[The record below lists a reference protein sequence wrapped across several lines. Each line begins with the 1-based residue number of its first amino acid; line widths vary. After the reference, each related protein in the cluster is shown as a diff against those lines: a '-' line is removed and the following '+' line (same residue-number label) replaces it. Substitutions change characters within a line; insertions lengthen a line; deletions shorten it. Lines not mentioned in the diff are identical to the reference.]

1 MNLLFALLLGVFV
14 LAYIA
19 IGLVVVRRPLIG
31 RIAAREAGRRPGQ
44 TAVLVVGLMIAGAAI
59 FSIQVILDSIFE
71 TNRAQV
77 LQSWGRDDVEISGG
91 GSTFDP
97 ALAQRLASQSQSCSC
112 IAAYQNAVVTNGSVV
127 DVTREAG
134 RPNVQITGLD
144 LAAEQ
149 QFGTFVLANG
159 RATLGDE
166 LATGGVFLSQP
177 LADALSARTGDR
189 LQVIAGGAGSHDV
202 TVAGIVR
209 REGAGAYGFD
219 LSMFA
224 SLPIVQQLTGAD
236 GINLIRVSARGD
248 GDAEVAHG
256 QTAAS
261 VLRGLLAGQGSSL
274 QVLEGK
280 RSALAIVNAMSQ
292 KGGPFV
298 TAFGVIIAL
307 AATALVANLAV
318 MLSEERRP
326 RLAMLRA
333 LGLTRSGLVQLS
345 ITEGAIYSLLGAIAG
360 LPAGLALAFVVIRA
374 GVSPVS
380 FGSVVP
386 NTLSLHADSLFGSV
400 AAAALIN
407 LITVFLVSLRT
418 SRIAISSA
426 IRDLPEPVIPKRTS
440 WKRLAFFVALAF
452 AGVVAVLSGH
462 PEYALLGGALV
473 IASAGGLIRGRVS
486 DRARFS
492 AAGAAAAAW
501 AFIDFQFTKD
511 PQNTPI
517 VFAFGVL
524 VSAIALSVL
533 IAANFSVL
541 EWAIGLVGHASAG
554 LRAML
559 RPAMAYSSRRPLRT
573 GLLITTFAIVVAFL
587 TLVQNLFQTPTHN
600 SGLNSGGWDVQAIV
614 AGTDQLSVPGSLQ
627 SEVAK
632 QEEFPS
638 RTFLGPVSWEF
649 SDFKGTTGWHQE
661 PVTVFGLSQL
671 QIDSGMGFGNPADWA
686 AIAQNPNLVAST
698 APAGSVVHLATDHGT
713 VTFRVVATIPS
724 ASGTGSSSLVPGL
737 LASRQSLDLLGG
749 SAPGAMML
757 LTPAPGISAGALARD
772 LQRAQLS
779 EGVAVSTTK
788 SLVDQDYAASS
799 GQPNFFI
806 LLMRIGLLVGI
817 SSLGAVALRAVIER
831 RRSIGLLRAIGY
843 QPGQVLAGMLAETAV
858 VATAGLAV
866 GLTVGY
872 ALTYAI
878 LLTPPVTV
886 ANFSPDLGSL
896 ALTIALVYAA
906 VLFATLLPALRAARL
921 RPAEALRVLA

>member
-1 MNLLFALLLGVFV
+1 MSFLHVLLVLFV

-19 IGLVVVRRPLIG
+19 IGAVVLRRPLIG
-31 RIAAREAGRRPGQ
+31 RIAVREASRRPGQ
-44 TAVLVVGLMIAGAAI
+44 TAALVVGLMIAGASI
-59 FSIQVILDSIFE
+59 FSIQVILDSMYE

-77 LQSWGRDDVEISGG
+77 LSAWGRDDVEISGG

-112 IAAYQNAVVTNGSVV
+112 ITAYQNAVVTNGSVV

-149 QFGTFVLANG
+149 PFGAFVLANG

-177 LADALSARTGDR
+177 LADALSARAGDQ
-189 LQVIAGGAGSHDV
+189 LQVIAAGAGSHDV

-209 REGAGAYGFD
+209 RYGAGAYGFD

-248 GDAEVAHG
+248 GDAEVANG

-280 RSALAIVNAMSQ
+280 RGALAIVNAMSQ
-292 KGGPFV
+292 NGGPFV

-326 RLAMLRA
+326 RLAILRA
-333 LGLTRSGLVQLS
+333 LGLTRSGLEQLS
-345 ITEGAIYSLLGAIAG
+345 ITEGAIYSLLGALAG
-360 LPAGLALAFVVIRA
+360 LPAGLALAFVVIHA
-374 GVSPVS
+374 GVAPVS
-380 FGSVVP
+380 FGSTVP

-407 LITVFLVSLRT
+407 LITVFLVSVRT

-426 IRDLPEPVIPKRTS
+426 IRDLPELVIPKRTS
-440 WKRLAFFVALAF
+440 WKRLAFFIGLAF
-452 AGVVAVLSGH
+452 AGVIAVLSGH

-473 IASAGGLIRGRVS
+473 IASAAGLIRGRIS
-486 DRARFS
+486 DRVRFS
-492 AAGAAAAAW
+492 AASAAAAAW
-501 AFIDFQFTKD
+501 AFIDFQFTKNPAD
-511 PQNTPI
+511 TPV
-517 VFAFGVL
+517 VFAFAVL
-524 VSAIALSVL
+524 VSVIALSVL

-541 EWAIGLVGHASAG
+541 DWAIGLVGHVSAG
-554 LRAML
+554 LRATL
-559 RPAMAYSSRRPLRT
+559 RPPMAYSARRPLRT
-573 GLLITTFAIVVAFL
+573 GLLITTFAIVVAVL
-587 TLVQNLFQTPTHN
+587 TLVQNLFQMPSN
-600 SGLNSGGWDVQAIV
+600 NFGSGGWDVQAIV
-614 AGTDQLSVPGSLQ
+614 AGTDQLSVPASLQ
-627 SEVAK
+627 SEVAR

-638 RTFLGPVSWEF
+638 RTFLGPVNWAY

-661 PVTVFGLSQL
+661 PVMVSGLSQL
-671 QIDSGMGFGNPADWA
+671 QLESGMGFGTPSDWA

-698 APAGSVVHLATDHGT
+698 APAGSIVKLATDHGT
-713 VTFRVVATIPS
+713 VTFRVVASIPS
-724 ASGTGSSSLVPGL
+724 ASGTGHSSFVPGL

-757 LTPAPGISAGALARD
+757 LTSAPGISAGALARD
-772 LQRAQLS
+772 LQRAMLS
-779 EGVAVSTTK
+779 EGVDVSTTK
-788 SLVDQDYAASS
+788 SLLDQDYAAGS
-799 GQPNFFI
+799 GQSNFVI

-831 RRSIGLLRAIGY
+831 RRSIGVLRAIGF
-843 QPGQVLAGMLAETAV
+843 QPGQVLAGMLTETAV
-858 VATAGLAV
+858 VTTAGLAV

-872 ALTYAI
+872 ALTYATLSI
-878 LLTPPVTV
+878 GPSAPGTQ
-886 ANFSPDLGSL
+886 FSPDLSSL

-906 VLFATLLPALRAARL
+906 VLLATLVPAFRAARL
-921 RPAEALRVLA
+921 RPAEALRVTG

>member
-1 MNLLFALLLGVFV
+1 MTPFLAILLGLFV
-14 LAYIA
+14 VAYLATA
-19 IGLVVVRRPLIG
+19 AVVLRRPLIG
-31 RIAAREAGRRPGQ
+31 RIAVREASRRPSQ
-44 TAVLVVGLMIAGAAI
+44 TAVLVLGLMIAGASI
-59 FSIQVILDSIFE
+59 FSIQVILDSIYE
-71 TNRAQV
+71 TGRAQV

-97 ALAQRLASQSQSCSC
+97 ALAQLLASQSQTCSC
-112 IAAYQNAVVTNGSVV
+112 IAAFQNAVVTNGSVV

-149 QFGTFVLANG
+149 PFGSFVLANG
-159 RATLGDE
+159 EATLGDE

-177 LADALSARTGDR
+177 LADALSARAGDHLR
-189 LQVIAGGAGSHDV
+189 VIAGGTGSHDV

-209 REGAGAYGFD
+209 RDGAGAYGFD

-224 SLPIVQQLTGAD
+224 SLPTVQQLTGAD

-248 GDAEVAHG
+248 GDAEVANG
-256 QTAAS
+256 QSAAS

-280 RSALAIVNAMSQ
+280 RGALAIVNAMRQ
-292 KGGPFV
+292 LGGPFI
-298 TAFGVIIAL
+298 TFFGVIIAL

-326 RLAMLRA
+326 RLAILRA
-333 LGLTRSGLVQLS
+333 LGLTRSGLVELS
-345 ITEGAIYSLLGAIAG
+345 ITEGAIYSLLGALAG

-374 GVSPVS
+374 GVSL
-380 FGSVVP
+380 GSAVP

-407 LITVFLVSLRT
+407 LITVFLASMRT
-418 SRIAISSA
+418 SRIAIASA
-426 IRDLPEPVIPKRTS
+426 IRDLPEPVISKRTS
-440 WKRLAFFVALAF
+440 WKRLAFFIALAF
-452 AGVVAVLSGH
+452 AGVIAVLSGR

-473 IASAGGLIRGRVS
+473 IASAAGLIRGRVS
-486 DRARFS
+486 DRVRFS
-492 AAGAAAAAW
+492 AASAAAAAW
-501 AFIDFQFTKD
+501 AFIDFQFTKNLAD
-511 PQNTPI
+511 HPG
-517 VFAFGVL
+517 VFAFAVL
-524 VSAIALSVL
+524 VSVIALSVL

-541 EWAIGLVGHASAG
+541 DWAIGLVGHVSAG
-554 LRAML
+554 LRATL
-559 RPAMAYSSRRPLRT
+559 RPPMAYSSRRPLRT
-573 GLLITTFAIVVAFL
+573 GLLIVTFAIVVAVL
-587 TLVQNLFQTPTHN
+587 TLAQNLVQTPSSN
-600 SGLNSGGWDVQAIV
+600 SGVNFGGWDVQAIV
-614 AGTDQLSVPGSLQ
+614 AGTDQLSVPDSLQ

-632 QEEFPS
+632 QTEFPS
-638 RTFLGPVSWEF
+638 RTFLGPVNWAF
-649 SDFKGTTGWHQE
+649 SDFHGTTGWQHE
-661 PVTVFGLSQL
+661 PVTVFGLSPLQL
-671 QIDSGMGFGNPADWA
+671 TSGMGFGSPADWA
-686 AIAQNPNLVAST
+686 AIAQNPNLVASA
-698 APAGSVVHLATDHGT
+698 APAGSVVNLATVHGT
-713 VTFRVVATIPS
+713 VSFRVVATIPS
-724 ASGTGSSSLVPGL
+724 ASGIASSVVPGL

-772 LQRAQLS
+772 LQRATLS
-779 EGVAVSTTK
+779 EGVDVSTTK
-788 SLVDQDYAASS
+788 SLLDQDYAASN
-799 GQPNFFI
+799 GQTNFLV

-831 RRSIGLLRAIGY
+831 RRSIGVLRAIGY

-878 LLTPPVTV
+878 FLS
-886 ANFSPDLGSL
+886 AAGHHFSPDLSSL
-896 ALTIALVYAA
+896 ALTIALLYAA
-906 VLFATLLPALRAARL
+906 VLLATLLPAIRAARL
-921 RPAEALRVLA
+921 RPAEALRVVG

>member
-1 MNLLFALLLGVFV
+1 MNLFLTVLLGAFAL
-14 LAYIA
+14 AYVA
-19 IGLVVVRRPLIG
+19 IGLVVLRRPLIG
-31 RIAAREAGRRPGQ
+31 RIAVREASRRPGQ
-44 TAVLVVGLMIAGAAI
+44 TAVLVVGLMIAGASI
-59 FSIQVILDSIFE
+59 FSIQVILDSVFE
-71 TNRAQV
+71 TSRAHV

-97 ALAQRLASQSQSCSC
+97 ALAQRLASQSQTCSC

-149 QFGTFVLANG
+149 PFGAFVLANG
-159 RATLGDE
+159 KSTLGDE
-166 LATGGVFLSQP
+166 LASGGVFLTQP
-177 LADALSARTGDR
+177 LADALGAQTGDHLR
-189 LQVIAGGAGSHDV
+189 VIAGGAGSHDV

-209 REGAGAYGFD
+209 RDGAGAYGFD

-224 SLPIVQQLTGAD
+224 SLPTVQQLTGAD

-248 GDAEVAHG
+248 GDAEVANG

-261 VLRGLLAGQGSSL
+261 ILRGLLAGQGSSL

-280 RSALAIVNAMSQ
+280 RGALAIVNGMSQ
-292 KGGPFV
+292 VGGAFV

-307 AATALVANLAV
+307 VATGLVANLAV

-326 RLAMLRA
+326 RLAVLRA
-333 LGLTRSGLVQLS
+333 LGLTRTGLVQLS

-360 LPAGLALAFVVIRA
+360 LPAGLALAFVLIRA
-374 GVSPVS
+374 GVSL
-380 FGSVVP
+380 GTAVP
-386 NTLSLHADSLFGSV
+386 NTTLSVHAGSLFGSV

-407 LITVFLVSLRT
+407 LVTVFLASLRT
-418 SRIAISSA
+418 SRMTISSA
-426 IRDLPEPVIPKRTS
+426 IRDLPEPSIPKRTS
-440 WKRLAFFVALAF
+440 WTRLAFFAALAF
-452 AGVVAVLSGH
+452 AGVIAVLSGQ

-473 IASAGGLIRGRVS
+473 IASAAGLIRGRIS
-486 DRARFS
+486 DRVRFS
-492 AAGAAAAAW
+492 AASAAAAAW
-501 AFIDFQFTKD
+501 AFIDFQFTKNPVD
-511 PQNTPI
+511 TPV
-517 VFAFGVL
+517 VFAFAVL
-524 VSAIALSVL
+524 VSVIALSVL

-541 EWAIGLVGHASAG
+541 DWAIGLVGHVSAG
-554 LRAML
+554 LRATL

-573 GLLITTFAIVVAFL
+573 GLLITTFAIVVAVL
-587 TLVQNLFQTPTHN
+587 TLVQNLFQTPSNN
-600 SGLNSGGWDVQAIV
+600 SVNSGGWGVQAIV
-614 AGTDQLSVPGSLQ
+614 AGTDQLSVPDSLQ

-632 QEEFPS
+632 QEEFPG
-638 RTFLGPVSWEF
+638 RTFLGPVNWAYSGF
-649 SDFKGTTGWHQE
+649 MGTTGWHQE
-661 PVTVFGLSQL
+661 PVAVFGLSQL
-671 QIDSGMGFGNPADWA
+671 QLESGMGFGNPADWA

-698 APAGSVVHLATDHGT
+698 APVGSVVHLATDHGT
-713 VTFRVVATIPS
+713 VTFRVVASIPS
-724 ASGTGSSSLVPGL
+724 ANGVSSSVVPGL

-772 LQRAQLS
+772 LQRATLS
-779 EGVAVSTTK
+779 QGVAVSTTK
-788 SLVDQDYAASS
+788 SLLDQDYAASNGLS
-799 GQPNFFI
+799 NFFI

-831 RRSIGLLRAIGY
+831 RRSIGVLRAIGF
-843 QPGQVLAGMLAETAV
+843 QPGQVLAGILTETAV

-872 ALTYAI
+872 ALTYAT
-878 LLTPPVTV
+878 LSGVV
-886 ANFSPDLGSL
+886 YAAGAHFSPDLSSL
-896 ALTIALVYAA
+896 ALTIALVYTA
-906 VLFATLLPALRAARL
+906 VLLATLLPALRAARL

>member
-1 MNLLFALLLGVFV
+1 VSLLLTVLLGVFA
-14 LAYIA
+14 LAYVA
-19 IGLVVVRRPLIG
+19 ICFVVVRRPLIG

-44 TAVLVVGLMIAGAAI
+44 TAVLVVGLMIAGASI
-59 FSIQVILDSIFE
+59 FSIQVILDSVFE

-97 ALAQRLASQSQSCSC
+97 GLAQRLASQSQSCSC
-112 IAAYQNAVVTNGSVV
+112 IAAYQNAVVTSGSVV

-149 QFGTFVLANG
+149 PFGAFVLANG

-177 LADALSARTGDR
+177 LADALSARTGDH
-189 LQVIAGGAGSHDV
+189 LQVIAGGTASHDV

-224 SLPIVQQLTGAD
+224 SLPTVQQLTGAD

-248 GDAEVAHG
+248 GDAEVANG

-261 VLRGLLAGQGSSL
+261 VLRGLLTGQGSSL

-280 RSALAIVNAMSQ
+280 RGALAIVNAMRQ
-292 KGGPFV
+292 AGGPFI
-298 TAFGVIIAL
+298 TFFGVIIAL

-326 RLAMLRA
+326 RLAILRA
-333 LGLTRSGLVQLS
+333 LGLTRTGLVQLS
-345 ITEGAIYSLLGAIAG
+345 ITEGAIYSLLGALAG

-374 GVSPVS
+374 GVS
-380 FGSVVP
+380 FGTAVH
-386 NTLSLHADSLFGSV
+386 TLSVHADSLFGSV

-407 LITVFLVSLRT
+407 LITVFLASLRT

-440 WKRLAFFVALAF
+440 WKRLAFFIALAF
-452 AGVVAVLSGH
+452 AGVIAVLSGR

-473 IASAGGLIRGRVS
+473 IASAAGLIRGRVS
-486 DRARFS
+486 DRVRFS
-492 AAGAAAAAW
+492 AASAAAAAW
-501 AFIDFQFTKD
+501 AFIDFQFTKNPVD
-511 PQNTPI
+511 TPV
-517 VFAFGVL
+517 VFAFAVL
-524 VSAIALSVL
+524 VSVIALSVL

-541 EWAIGLVGHASAG
+541 DWAIGLVGHVSAG
-554 LRAML
+554 LRATL
-559 RPAMAYSSRRPLRT
+559 RPPMAYSSRRPLRT
-573 GLLITTFAIVVAFL
+573 GLLIVTFAIVVAVL
-587 TLVQNLFQTPTHN
+587 TLAQNLVQTTSSS
-600 SGLNSGGWDVQAIV
+600 SGVNFGGWDVQAIV
-614 AGTDQLSVPGSLQ
+614 AGTDQLSVPDSLQ

-632 QEEFPS
+632 QAEFPS
-638 RTFLGPVSWEF
+638 RTFLGPVNWAY
-649 SDFKGTTGWHQE
+649 SDFHGTTGWHQE
-661 PVTVFGLSQL
+661 PVTVFGLSPLQL
-671 QIDSGMGFGNPADWA
+671 KSGMGFGNPADWA
-686 AIAQNPNLVAST
+686 AIAQNPNLVASA
-698 APAGSVVHLATDHGT
+698 APAGSVVNLATDHGT
-713 VTFRVVATIPS
+713 VSFRVVATIPS
-724 ASGTGSSSLVPGL
+724 ASGIASSVVPGL

-757 LTPAPGISAGALARD
+757 LTPAPGISAGTLARD
-772 LQRAQLS
+772 LQRTTLS
-779 EGVAVSTTK
+779 EGVDVSTTE
-788 SLVDQDYAASS
+788 SLLDQDYAANS
-799 GQPNFFI
+799 GQSDFI
-806 LLMRIGLLVGI
+806 ILFMRIGLLVGI

-831 RRSIGLLRAIGY
+831 RRSIGVLRAIGY
-843 QPGQVLAGMLAETAV
+843 QPGQVLAGMLTETAV

-872 ALTYAI
+872 ALTYAT
-878 LLTPPVTV
+878 LSTGPSTPGTQ
-886 ANFSPDLGSL
+886 FSPDLGSL

-906 VLFATLLPALRAARL
+906 VLLATLLPALRAARL
-921 RPAEALRVLA
+921 RPAEALRVLP

>member
-1 MNLLFALLLGVFV
+1 VNLFLTILLSAFAL
-14 LAYIA
+14 AYVA

-31 RIAAREAGRRPGQ
+31 RIAAREASRRPGQ
-44 TAVLVVGLMIAGAAI
+44 TAVLVVGLMIAGASI

-71 TNRAQV
+71 TSRAQV

-127 DVTREAG
+127 DVTRAAG

-149 QFGTFVLANG
+149 HFGAFVLANG
-159 RATLGDE
+159 RASLGGE
-166 LATGGVFLSQP
+166 LATGGVFLTQP
-177 LADALSARTGDR
+177 LADALGARTGDR

-209 REGAGAYGFD
+209 RDGAGAYGFD

-248 GDAEVAHG
+248 DDAEVANG

-280 RSALAIVNAMSQ
+280 RGALAIVNAMSQ
-292 KGGPFV
+292 NGGPFI
-298 TAFGVIIAL
+298 TSFGVIIAL

-326 RLAMLRA
+326 RLAILRA
-333 LGLTRSGLVQLS
+333 LGLTRTGLVELS
-345 ITEGAIYSLLGAIAG
+345 ITEGAIYSLLGALAG

-374 GVSPVS
+374 GVSL
-380 FGSVVP
+380 GSAVP

-407 LITVFLVSLRT
+407 LITVFLVSVRT

-426 IRDLPEPVIPKRTS
+426 IRDLPEPVFPKRTS
-440 WKRLAFFVALAF
+440 RKRLAFFVALAF
-452 AGVVAVLSGH
+452 AGVIAVLSGR

-473 IASAGGLIRGRVS
+473 IASAAGLIRGRVS
-486 DRARFS
+486 DRVRFS
-492 AAGAAAAAW
+492 AASAAAAAW
-501 AFIDFQFTKD
+501 AFIDFQFTKNLVD
-511 PQNTPI
+511 TPV
-517 VFAFGVL
+517 VFAFAVL
-524 VSAIALSVL
+524 VSVIALSVL

-541 EWAIGLVGHASAG
+541 DWAIGLVGHVSAG
-554 LRAML
+554 LRATL
-559 RPAMAYSSRRPLRT
+559 RPPMAYSSRRPLRT
-573 GLLITTFAIVVAFL
+573 GLLITTFAIVVAIL
-587 TLVQNLFQTPTHN
+587 TLAQNLFQMPSN
-600 SGLNSGGWDVQAIV
+600 NFGSGGWDVQAIV
-614 AGTDQLSVPGSLQ
+614 AGTDQLSVPASLQ

-638 RTFLGPVSWEF
+638 RTFLGPVNWAY
-649 SDFKGTTGWHQE
+649 SDFKGTTGWHEE
-661 PVTVFGLSQL
+661 PVMVFGLSQL
-671 QIDSGMGFGNPADWA
+671 QLESGMGFGNPADWA

-698 APAGSVVHLATDHGT
+698 APAGSIVKLATDHGT
-713 VTFRVVATIPS
+713 VTFRVVASIPS
-724 ASGTGSSSLVPGL
+724 ASGTGHSSFVPGL

-757 LTPAPGISAGALARD
+757 LTSAPGSSAGALARD
-772 LQRAQLS
+772 LQRAMLS
-779 EGVAVSTTK
+779 EGVDVSTTK
-788 SLVDQDYAASS
+788 SLLDQDYAAGS
-799 GQPNFFI
+799 GQSNFVI
-806 LLMRIGLLVGI
+806 LIMRIGLLVGI
-817 SSLGAVALRAVIER
+817 LSLGAVALRAVIER
-831 RRSIGLLRAIGY
+831 RRSIGLMRAIGF
-843 QPGQVLAGMLAETAV
+843 QPGQVLAGMLTETAV

-866 GLTVGY
+866 GLIVGY

-886 ANFSPDLGSL
+886 AHFSPDLGSL

-906 VLFATLLPALRAARL
+906 VLLATLLPALRAARL

>member
-1 MNLLFALLLGVFV
+1 VNLFLTILLGAFAL
-14 LAYIA
+14 AYVA
-19 IGLVVVRRPLIG
+19 IGLVVLRRPLIG
-31 RIAAREAGRRPGQ
+31 RIAVREASRRPGQ
-44 TAVLVVGLMIAGAAI
+44 TAVLVVGLMIAGASI
-59 FSIQVILDSIFE
+59 FSIQVILDSIFA
-71 TNRAQV
+71 TSRAQV
-77 LQSWGRDDVEISGG
+77 LQSWGRDDVEISDG

-127 DVTREAG
+127 DVTRAAG

-149 QFGTFVLANG
+149 HFGAFVLANG
-159 RATLGDE
+159 RASLGGE
-166 LATGGVFLSQP
+166 LATGSVFLTQP
-177 LADALSARTGDR
+177 LADALGARTGDR

-209 REGAGAYGFD
+209 RDGAGAYGFD

-248 GDAEVAHG
+248 GDAEIANG

-280 RSALAIVNAMSQ
+280 RGALAIVNAMSQ
-292 KGGPFV
+292 NGGPFI
-298 TAFGVIIAL
+298 TSFGVIIAL

-326 RLAMLRA
+326 RLAILRA

-345 ITEGAIYSLLGAIAG
+345 ITEGAIYSLLGALAG

-374 GVSPVS
+374 GVSL
-380 FGSVVP
+380 GSAVP

-407 LITVFLVSLRT
+407 LITVFLASLRT
-418 SRIAISSA
+418 SQIAISSA

-452 AGVVAVLSGH
+452 AGVIAVLSGH
-462 PEYALLGGALV
+462 PEYALLGGALI
-473 IASAGGLIRGRVS
+473 IASAAGLIRGRVS
-486 DRARFS
+486 DRVRFS
-492 AAGAAAAAW
+492 AASAAAAAW
-501 AFIDFQFTKD
+501 AFIDFQFTKNPAD
-511 PQNTPI
+511 TPV
-517 VFAFGVL
+517 VFAFAVL
-524 VSAIALSVL
+524 VSVIALSVL

-541 EWAIGLVGHASAG
+541 DWAIGLVGHVSAG
-554 LRAML
+554 LRATL
-559 RPAMAYSSRRPLRT
+559 RPPMAYSSRRPLRT
-573 GLLITTFAIVVAFL
+573 GLLITTFAMVVAVL
-587 TLVQNLFQTPTHN
+587 TLVQNLFQMPSN
-600 SGLNSGGWDVQAIV
+600 NYGSGGWDVQAIV
-614 AGTDQLSVPGSLQ
+614 AGTDQLSVPDSLQ

-638 RTFLGPVSWEF
+638 RTFLGPVNWAY

-661 PVTVFGLSQL
+661 PVMVFGLSQL
-671 QIDSGMGFGNPADWA
+671 QLESGMGFGNPADWA

-698 APAGSVVHLATDHGT
+698 APAGSIVKLATDHGT
-713 VTFRVVATIPS
+713 VTFRVVASIPS
-724 ASGTGSSSLVPGL
+724 ASGTGHSSFVPGL

-757 LTPAPGISAGALARD
+757 LTSAPGISAGALARD
-772 LQRAQLS
+772 LQRAMLS
-779 EGVAVSTTK
+779 EGVDVSTTK
-788 SLVDQDYAASS
+788 SLLDQDYAASS
-799 GQPNFFI
+799 GQPNFVI

-817 SSLGAVALRAVIER
+817 LSLGAVALRAVIER
-831 RRSIGLLRAIGY
+831 RRSIGLMRAIGF
-843 QPGQVLAGMLAETAV
+843 QPGQVLTGMLTETAV

-866 GLTVGY
+866 GLIVGY

-886 ANFSPDLGSL
+886 AHFSPDLGSL

-906 VLFATLLPALRAARL
+906 VLLATLLPALRAARL